1 MTEANKDAILLTG
14 GDPSTPKDAA
24 YRILLILGCTG
35 ESGGV
40 FQDDLDTVTTII
52 ADLVT
57 PGKRAEQLLR
67 AYVAEE
73 ISIGRL
79 RECITLWSEANEFT
93 LPGDPAP

>member
-1 MTEANKDAILLTG
+1 MSEANKGAIFLTG
-14 GDPSTPKDAA
+14 GEPSTSKEAA
-24 YRILLILGCTG
+24 YHILLILGCTG

-79 RECITLWSEANEFT
+79 RECITLWSEANDFA
-93 LPGDPAP
+93 LPGDAAP